1 VTDNPLALIE
11 DVVAG
16 RYLARETGRPLA
28 SGIRRIAIEPTLEGW
43 EGELV
48 GGLELG
54 DRLAVVADE
63 NTARA
68 LGDRVHRALP
78 GSDLVLLKRPK
89 ADEATADMLQQRTWS
104 ADALVAV
111 GSGTINDLC
120 KYVTHRTRRPC
131 AVFATAPSMDG
142 YVTSTVSITRDGFKL
157 SLPAHAPVGVFFDLG
172 VMASAP
178 PRMIRAGL
186 GDTICR
192 STAQVDWLLS
202 HLLLDTAYAETPYDL
217 MRADEPVL
225 YRQAHRLLEGDL
237 DAALALTRLLV
248 LSGLGVLVT
257 GTSHCGSMAEHQ
269 VSHYVDMFARPHPG
283 TLHGE
288 QVGLATWS
296 VARLQ
301 ARMLAG
307 EEPPT
312 LRPLRADPADFE
324 RRYGPS
330 AGSCLAAFRAKPLD
344 EAGTAALNG
353 RLARDWPE
361 IRQHLLGVMMPLA
374 EMERVIRA
382 AGLAT
387 GPAELGIGPGLYREA
402 VGHAHEIRDRYSVLD
417 LAAQAGVLEDF
428 AAGEG

>member
-1 VTDNPLALIE
+1 VKADPLALIG
-11 DVVAG
+11 DVIAG
-16 RYLARETGRPLA
+16 RYLARETGQPLLL
-28 SGIRRIAIEPTLEGW
+28 RRRAARDRADA
-43 EGELV
+43 
-48 GGLELG
+48 GGPGGRAGRWPDLG
-54 DRLAVVADE
+54 ARLAVVADE
-63 NTARA
+63 NTAEV
-68 LGDRVHRALP
+68 LGRRVRQALP
-78 GSDLVLLKRPK
+78 GAELILLEHPK
-89 ADEATADMLQQRTWS
+89 ADEATADLLQERARH
-104 ADALVAV
+104 ADGLVAV

-120 KYVTHRTRRPC
+120 KYVTHRTGRAC

-157 SLPAHAPVGVFFDLG
+157 SLPAHAPRGVFFDLT
-172 VMASAP
+172 VLAAAP
-178 PRMIRAGL
+178 ARSIRAGL

-202 HLLLDTAYAETPYDL
+202 HLLLDTFYADTPYDL

-225 YRQAHRLLEGDL
+225 YGQAHRLLEGDQ
-237 DAALALTRLLV
+237 DAMLALTRLLV

-301 ARMLAG
+301 ARMLAN
-307 EEPPT
+307 EEPPV
-312 LRPLRADPADFE
+312 LRPLRADPADFG
-324 RRYGPS
+324 RRYGSS
-330 AGSCLAAFRAKPLD
+330 APSCLAAFAKKPLD
-344 EAGTAALNG
+344 EAGTAALNE
-353 RLARDWPE
+353 RLARDWPA
-361 IRQHLLGVMMPLA
+361 IRRRLLAVMMPLD
-374 EMERVIRA
+374 EMEGVIRA

-387 GPAELGIGPGLYREA
+387 RPGELDIPPVFYREA

-417 LAAQAGVLEDF
+417 LAAQAGALEGF

>member
-1 VTDNPLALIE
+1 MKADPLALIE
-11 DVVAG
+11 DVIAG
-16 RYLARETGRPLA
+16 RYLARETGEPLVP
-28 SGIRRIAIEPTLEGW
+28 GVRRLAIEPTLEGR
-43 EGELV
+43 EGELMA
-48 GGLELG
+48 GLDLG
-54 DRLAVVADE
+54 ARLAVVADE
-63 NTARA
+63 NTAEV
-68 LGDRVHRALP
+68 LGRRVHQALP
-78 GSDLVLLKRPK
+78 GAELILLKHPK
-89 ADEATADMLQQRTWS
+89 ADEATADLLQERARH
-104 ADALVAV
+104 ADGLVAV

-120 KYVTHRTRRPC
+120 KYVTHRTGRAC

-157 SLPAHAPVGVFFDLG
+157 SLPAHAPLGVFFDLS
-172 VMASAP
+172 VLAAAP
-178 PRMIRAGL
+178 ARSIRAGL

-202 HLLLDTAYAETPYDL
+202 HLLLDTFYADTPYDL
-217 MRADEPVL
+217 MRADEPTL
-225 YRQAHRLLEGDL
+225 YGQAHRLLEGDQ
-237 DAALALTRLLV
+237 DAMLALTRLLV

-301 ARMLAG
+301 ARMLAD

-312 LRPLRADPADFE
+312 LRPLRADPEDFG
-324 RRYGPS
+324 RRYGSS
-330 AGSCLAAFRAKPLD
+330 APSCLAAFAKKPLG
-344 EAGTAALNG
+344 EAGTAALNE
-353 RLARDWPE
+353 RLVARWPA
-361 IRQHLLGVMMPLA
+361 IRERLLAVMMPLD
-374 EMERVIRA
+374 EMERVIGA

-387 GPAELGIGPGLYREA
+387 RPEDLGITPAFYREA

-417 LAAQAGVLEDF
+417 LAAQAGALEGF
-428 AAGEG
+428 AAAEG

>member
-11 DVVAG
+11 DVVGG
-16 RYLARETGRPLA
+16 RYLARETGRPLV

-54 DRLAVVADE
+54 NRLAVVADE

-68 LGDRVHRALP
+68 LGERVHHALP

-89 ADEATADMLQQRTWS
+89 ADEATADMLQQRTWH

-157 SLPAHAPVGVFFDLG
+157 SLPAQAPVGVFFDLG

-192 STAQVDWLLS
+192 STAQADWLLS
-202 HLLLDTAYAETPYDL
+202 HLLLGTTYAETPYDL

-301 ARMLAG
+301 ARMLAS
-307 EEPPT
+307 EEPPV

-324 RRYGPS
+324 RRYGRS
-330 AGSCLAAFRAKPLD
+330 AEACLAAFGAKPLE
-344 EAGTAALNG
+344 EAGTAALNE
-353 RLARDWPE
+353 RLRRDWPA
-361 IRQHLLGVMMPLA
+361 IRERLLGVMMPLP

-387 GPAELGIGPGLYREA
+387 GPVGLGIEPGFYREA